1 MVASVGTLANRGGGP
16 KHPFYLRPPKER
28 VAPMKR
34 IMVLLAATAMLA
46 AMMAIPGVALAQGGD
61 VCVSIKGDEK
71 AQKGSS
77 TCFSDSTS
85 QAVAV
90 NDSEA
95 IAGLNS
101 KATAINDGLVDVFNN
116 RKATAVN
123 VSTAAAFNN
132 NKPTAVNN
140 SFAAANFDSTA

>member
-34 IMVLLAATAMLA
+34 IMFLLAATAMLA
-46 AMMAIPGVALAQGGD
+46 AMIAIPGVALAQDGD
-61 VCVSIKGDEK
+61 VCVSNKGDTK
-71 AQKGSS
+71 VQTGSS

-90 NDSEA
+90 DDSFAQAQDNSQAAATDGSEA
-95 IAGLNS
+95 QAYVNS
-101 KATAINDGLVDVFNN
+101 EATATDGSVAYAQFDSQ
-116 RKATAVN
+116 ATA
-123 VSTAAAFNN
+123 T
-132 NKPTAVNN
+132 
-140 SFAAANFDSTA
+140 DD